1 MSISFSSGA
10 VVRGSYPLHVFLSW
24 YAWIILTLP
33 FIVTSEKSIQPKC
46 AFMNGFSSTQLH
58 TLSVVKIQTVCEFIQ
73 CVGLESSSGTK
84 AWRKSGKKIFHRQI
98 SSMNCNSWRAEA
110 RIFQNKL
117 IFFKVLQQV
126 NFPVAE
132 FCLNTL
138 IRGFKCIANSF
149 HTVVGIIS
157 TSVVKYG
164 KSIQRVSGTACK
176 LKVLL
181 LK

>member
-24 YAWIILTLP
+24 YAWITLTLP
-33 FIVTSEKSIQPKC
+33 FIVTSEMSIQPKC
-46 AFMNGFSSTQLH
+46 AFMNGFSSAQLH
-58 TLSVVKIQTVCEFIQ
+58 TLWVVKIQAVCEFIQ

-84 AWRKSGKKIFHRQI
+84 AWRKSGKKYFTGK
-98 SSMNCNSWRAEA
+98 SAPWTVTAEELKQGCF
-110 RIFQNKL
+110 RVNWY
-117 IFFKVLQQV
+117 FFKVLQQV

-138 IRGFKCIANSF
+138 IRGFKCIANPF

-157 TSVVKYG
+157 ASVVKYG
-164 KSIQRVSGTACK
+164 KSIQRVSGTAWK